1 MRKSRF
7 TLIELICVVAV
18 ICVLI
23 SMLFPA
29 YLKSKKAARKV
40 VCASN
45 EKQMS
50 VAAMSFA
57 ISNKG
62 GMPWGTPN
70 TGYAPGST
78 EHGNG
83 QFANS
88 GIDPMWHRDFPGRWM
103 GIGLLRPWLGI
114 VDVGGTINQSSEN
127 KVLYCP
133 SGRGQ
138 WAYDGDCGM
147 KNYGSRPDV
156 WWIATN
162 YIWNS
167 NFGMVPGST
176 WGRQVKLSDPGRTP
190 LLADQCVYGPNPDPW
205 PNHDDGYTVL
215 RLDGSVNFIKMDANA
230 FHMTI
235 SWIDHQAMYERAWSM
250 STGAF
255 R

>member
-7 TLIELICVVAV
+7 TLIELLCVIAV
-18 ICVLI
+18 IAVLASLLAPGI
-23 SMLFPA
+23 MQAMSR
-29 YLKSKKAARKV
+29 SKKTVCINNFRQMGIAAN
-40 VCASN
+40 AFGTDN
-45 EKQMS
+45 
-50 VAAMSFA
+50 
-57 ISNKG
+57 NG

-83 QFANS
+83 EFIRS
-88 GIDPMWHRDFPGRWM
+88 GIEPMWHRDFPGRWM

-114 VDVGGTINQSSEN
+114 VDVGGRINQSTEN

-138 WAYDGDCGM
+138 TTYDGDIGI

-156 WWIATN
+156 WWISTN
-162 YIWNS
+162 YLWNS

-190 LLADQCVYGPNPDPW
+190 LLADQCVDGPDPW
-205 PNHDDGYTVL
+205 PNHDDGFTVL

-230 FHMTI
+230 FRRTI
-235 SWIDHQAMYERAWSM
+235 RFLDHTAMYERAWSM

>member
-1 MRKSRF
+1 MKKSRF
-7 TLIELICVVAV
+7 TLIELLCVVAT
-18 ICVLI
+18 ICVLL

-29 YLKSKKAARKV
+29 YLKSRKAARKV
-40 VCASN
+40 LCASS

-70 TGYAPGST
+70 TGYWPGST
-78 EHGNG
+78 EFGNG
-83 QFANS
+83 FLNLEGNEAMYQLGLAQ
-88 GIDPMWHRDFPGRWM
+88 PWL
-103 GIGLLRPWLGI
+103 GIGVLRPWLGI
-114 VDVGGTINQSSEN
+114 VDVGGTMNQSIAN

-133 SGRGQ
+133 SGRDIT
-138 WAYDGDCGM
+138 YDGPRGM
-147 KNYGSRPDV
+147 KNFGSDPA
-156 WWIATN
+156 ISYISTN

-176 WGRQVKLSDPGRTP
+176 WGRQVKISDPGRTP
-190 LLADQCVYGPNPDPW
+190 LLADQCFNGDSTWPR

-230 FHMTI
+230 FHMNI
-235 SWIDHQAMYERAWSM
+235 RWVDHVAMYERAWSM

>member
-1 MRKSRF
+1 MKKSRF

-29 YLKSKKAARKV
+29 YLKSRKAARKV
-40 VCASN
+40 LCASS

-57 ISNKG
+57 LSNKNC
-62 GMPWGTPN
+62 MPWGIPN

-78 EHGNG
+78 EIGNG
-83 QFANS
+83 ARSFD
-88 GIDPMWHRDFPGRWM
+88 GIEPLYHQDIPGGWT
-103 GIGLLRPWLGI
+103 GIGRLRPWLGI
-114 VDVGGTINQSSEN
+114 VDVGGTINQSIAN

-133 SGRGQ
+133 SGRGILT
-138 WAYDGDCGM
+138 YDGYYGM
-147 KNYGSRPDV
+147 KNYGSHPGV
-156 WWIATN
+156 NWIATN

-176 WGRQVKLSDPGRTP
+176 WGRQVKISDPGRTP
-190 LLADQCVYGPNPDPW
+190 LLADQCFNGDSPEPW

-235 SWIDHQAMYERAWSM
+235 RWVDHNAMYERAWSM